1 MKSVRARLSL
11 KIKRENK
18 CLFEL
23 PLGVGANIALIGS
36 VIIELFPLPR
46 TKGGG
51 KQGKAS
57 HTFIS
62 QLFAAQMTEQ

>member
-1 MKSVRARLSL
+1 MFVRITTSV
-11 KIKRENK
+11 
-18 CLFEL
+18 
-23 PLGVGANIALIGS
+23 VGANIALIGS
-36 VIIELFPLPR
+36 VIIELFPFPR